1 MIYKYIM
8 HINILQYINIYIY
21 LQDSEDDFSNIIQ
34 QQKFLPPDFL
44 EMQVLSHIFPLN

>member
-21 LQDSEDDFSNIIQ
+21 LQDSEDDSFQNIIQ

-44 EMQVLSHIFPLN
+44 EMVLSHISLN